1 MKYQYVIW
9 DVDGTLLDTREGLIS
24 AYKWFF
30 EQWNMSPLSD
40 DDILKLIGPTPVTIF
55 TEHFGFSLDDAR
67 KASDLFRTRY
77 KEHDLFKGKFY
88 DGIVSVLETFQKM
101 GMKQAVATNK
111 RSDYAV
117 LICQHFGIDKFCSP
131 IHGADNENKL
141 TKADLIQKCLTDLKC
156 NDLSKAI
163 MIGDTVGDKVAAE
176 KAGIDFIGVN
186 YGFGFKGIDKYANIP
201 TDLIDNFVK

>member
-9 DVDGTLLDTREGLIS
+9 DVDGTLLDTREGLLS

-30 EQWNMSPLSD
+30 KQWNMPALSD
-40 DDILKLIGPTPVTIF
+40 EEVLKLIGPTPVTIF

-88 DGIVSVLETFQKM
+88 DGMQNVLEHFQKI
-101 GMKQAVATNK
+101 GVKQAVATNK
-111 RSDYAV
+111 RDDYAV
-117 LICQHFGIDKFCSP
+117 LICQHFGIDQYCSP
-131 IHGADNENKL
+131 IHGADNDNKL
-141 TKADLIQKCLTDLKC
+141 TKADLIQKCLVDLKC
-156 NDLSKAI
+156 KDLSLAV

-176 KAGIDFIGVN
+176 KVGINFIGVN
-186 YGFGFKGIDKYANIP
+186 YGFGFKNVDEFAHTP
-201 TDLIDNFVK
+201 TDLISILD